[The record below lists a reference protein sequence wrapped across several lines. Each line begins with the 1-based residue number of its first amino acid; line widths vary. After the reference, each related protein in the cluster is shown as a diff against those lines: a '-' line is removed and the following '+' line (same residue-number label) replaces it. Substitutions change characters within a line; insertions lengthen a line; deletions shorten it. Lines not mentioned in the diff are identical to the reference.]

1 MTRKLKVAVVGLG
14 VGHTHISRGYL
25 TNPERFEVAAICDID
40 PERLEAVGRE
50 FDIERRETDYMDVLG
65 MADIDVIDVCTPPG
79 THKALMLAALQ
90 AGKHVICEKP
100 LVGSLADIDELLDA
114 ETRSTGHVMPI
125 MQYRYNDGAQ
135 KAKHLIATG
144 IAGKPYVATCEV
156 HWLRDAAYYER
167 EWRRSWNGA
176 LGGVLM
182 NHAIH
187 ANDLMFYLLGP
198 VRSLSAR
205 IATRVNSGIE
215 VEDCASLTVELHCGA
230 LATTSATL
238 GSVEPMSRMR
248 LCFENMVLEVDSR
261 PGFDSENSPWRFI
274 PGNAEIARRIDDALA
289 EFAPPPTGFAG
300 QMQDFHRAVC
310 ARTRLP
316 LTLAD
321 ARHSLDF
328 ATAAYWSAKTYS
340 AVALPVMADHPFYNG
355 WQNAF

>member
-14 VGHTHISRGYL
+14 VGQTHISRGYL
-25 TNPERFEVAAICDID
+25 PNPERFEVAAICDID
-40 PERLEAVGRE
+40 ASHLNAVGDR
-50 FDIERRETDYMDVLG
+50 FGIERRETDYLEILG
-65 MADIDVIDVCTPPG
+65 MDDIDVIDVCTPPG
-79 THKALMLAALQ
+79 THKALMLAALK

-114 ETRSTGHVMPI
+114 ESRSSGHVMPI

-156 HWLRDAAYYER
+156 HWLRDAHYYEHD
-167 EWRRSWNGA
+167 WRRHWNDA

-215 VEDCASLTVELHCGA
+215 VEDCASVTVELHCGA

-238 GSVEPMSRMR
+238 GSVEPLSRMR
-248 LCFENMVLEVDSR
+248 LCFENMVIETDSR
-261 PGFDSENSPWRFI
+261 PDFTAEDAPWRFI
-274 PGNAEIARRIDDALA
+274 PANDEIARRIDETLA

-300 QMQDFHRAVC
+300 QMQGFHNAIC
-310 ARTRLP
+310 TKTPLP

-340 AVALPVMADHPFYNG
+340 PVPLPVMADHAFYHG
-355 WQNAF
+355 WQNAI

>member
-14 VGHTHISRGYL
+14 VGQTHIERGYL
-25 TNPERFEVAAICDID
+25 TNPERFEVTAICDTD
-40 PERLEAVGRE
+40 NDRLNAVGDA
-50 FDIERRETDYMDVLG
+50 FGIERREHDYLEVLG
-65 MADIDVIDVCTPPG
+65 MDDVDVIDVCTPPG

-114 ETRSTGHVMPI
+114 ESRSSGHVMPI

-135 KAKHLIATG
+135 KAKHLIETG

-156 HWLRDAAYYER
+156 HWLRDQTYYQR
-167 EWRRSWNGA
+167 DWRRNWNGA
-176 LGGVLM
+176 LGGALM

-198 VRSLSAR
+198 VRSLFAR
-205 IATRVNSGIE
+205 IATRVNAGIE
-215 VEDCASLTVELHCGA
+215 VEDCASVSVELNCGA
-230 LATTSATL
+230 IATTSATL
-238 GSVEPMSRMR
+238 GSVEPLSRMR
-248 LCFENMVLEVDSR
+248 LCFENMIIETDSR
-261 PGFDSENSPWRFI
+261 PDFTAEDAPWRFI
-274 PGNAEIARRIDDALA
+274 PKDAETARLIEEALA

-300 QMQDFHRAVC
+300 QMQHFHEAIC
-310 ARTRLP
+310 AKTPLP